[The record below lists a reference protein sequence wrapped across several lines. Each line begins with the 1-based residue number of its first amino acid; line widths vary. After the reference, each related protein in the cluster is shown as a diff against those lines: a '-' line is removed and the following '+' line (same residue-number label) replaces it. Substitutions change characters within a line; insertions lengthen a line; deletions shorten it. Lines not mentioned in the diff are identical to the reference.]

1 MSISRRLY
9 IGFAVIIFLAVVVG
23 IVGVIGMSRLR
34 ISGLLMYERQVV
46 GIEKAGKALSAFEN
60 VRLDCRM
67 LVIYS
72 LYDDMKS
79 ALDAQK
85 SFWYYVREFRELME
99 VCGEL
104 SDVDEL
110 GLFNAR
116 IMDLFENDYLPSAE
130 RIIEISIG
138 DIPDHNNR
146 LHINVLLAYVSDV
159 SDRIMRLMTGMIDLN
174 VAISRQTSADNET
187 LTRQMI
193 MMQIFLFVLAVAITV
208 LIAVFI
214 ISGIMKPINE
224 SADVLHKI
232 AAGDFDARILGK
244 YGGEFGIIKESVNST
259 AVELGKH
266 FDEIEQ
272 AGRAAQAASK
282 AKSEF
287 LSNMSHEMRTP
298 LNAITG
304 MATVGIRAGNISGK
318 TDALRKIDEAS
329 SHLLGVV
336 NDILDMAKIEA
347 DKLELKNDDF
357 HFGDM
362 IKRLCIVVRQQAD
375 EKNQELSV
383 KIDEGIPAYLTG
395 DGQRL
400 AQIVTNLMANAI
412 KFNREGGRIGLEIKL
427 VQSTEEFNELLF
439 IVTDDG
445 IGISAA
451 QQEKLFN
458 PFEQVD
464 SGISRMHGG
473 TGLGLSISKRIV
485 EMMGGRIW
493 VESELGKGSTFLFTV
508 RAGRCYKTDDGF
520 APHSVKVPEV
530 LSDDVLAGKRL
541 LIVEDIKINRHI
553 LISLLND
560 TGLVIDCAENGR
572 EAVDMINAA
581 PDKFDVILM
590 DIQMPVMDGLEA
602 TRLIRGIR
610 GESKKRLPIIAMTAN
625 VFTGD
630 IEDCIKAGMDDHL
643 GKPLE
648 FEKMMLMLRRYLV

>member
-193 MMQIFLFVLAVAITV
+193 MMQIFLFVLAVVITV

-362 IKRLCIVVRQQAD
+362 IKRLCTVVRQQAD

-458 PFEQVD
+458 PFEQAD

-610 GESKKRLPIIAMTAN
+610 GENEKKIPIIAMTAN